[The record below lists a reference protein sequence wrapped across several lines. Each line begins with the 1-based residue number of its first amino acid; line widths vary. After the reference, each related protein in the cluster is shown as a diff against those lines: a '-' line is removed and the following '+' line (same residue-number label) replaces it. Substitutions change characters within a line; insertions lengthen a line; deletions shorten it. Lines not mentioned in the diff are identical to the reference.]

1 LANTSSRTREKS
13 GEFTYS
19 SPNSEKQPELLTLEE
34 KDARRLFEGAAL
46 LNRMHRYGLLTNE
59 ELKLDYVLG
68 LTLNKFLDKRLQ
80 TRIYQEGFQAK
91 SIHQAR
97 VFIHQRHIK
106 VGKNLVN
113 VNRFLVRTSSEKKIN
128 LAPLSP
134 SKPRRPVEPAARKI
148 KKRSLLMSDVNTHAS
163 YIFYYQSLA
172 LFSNSFVLPDM
183 SVHT

>member
-1 LANTSSRTREKS
+1 LVGKYGLKNKREVWRVHLLLSRFRKAAR
-13 GEFTYS
+13 
-19 SPNSEKQPELLTLEE
+19 ELLTLEE
-34 KDARRLFEGAAL
+34 KDPRRLFEGAAL
-46 LNRMHRYGLLTNE
+46 LNRMHRYGLLSIE

-97 VFIHQRHIK
+97 VLIHQRHIK

-113 VNRFLVRTSSEKKIN
+113 ANQFLVRTSSEKKIN

-134 SKPRRPVEPAARKI
+134 FETKKPSRTSRKKNKGKKPAEE
-148 KKRSLLMSDVNTHAS
+148 
-163 YIFYYQSLA
+163 
-172 LFSNSFVLPDM
+172 
-183 SVHT
+183 